1 MAKLPDLD
9 KLSYNDLQTLI
20 RNAQQALVDK
30 QAAAKNELKESFM
43 AQARE
48 HGMSLEELFGKG
60 RRGGGKGSVAIK
72 YRDPKNPENTWTGRG
87 RMPRWLQAAVDAGK
101 KRESFLLK

>member
-1 MAKLPDLD
+1 MAKLPDLE
-9 KLSYNDLQTLI
+9 KLSYAELQEVI
-20 RNAQQALVDK
+20 RNAQQLLAEK
-30 QAAAKNELKESFM
+30 QFAAKNELKESFI

-48 HGMSLEELFGKG
+48 HGISLEELFGKG
-60 RRGGGKGSVAIK
+60 RKGGKGSVAIK

-101 KRESFLLK
+101 RKESFLIK